1 MSGGAATSR
10 QMERQANAAGLS
22 AALDQWSKFLSHALA
37 TRLSP
42 DDFASFAPLLY
53 SKHRLPQVAVA
64 DLFLRPVPDSQSS
77 LDPRIPQYLQSLLK
91 LDLVDISSVLRA
103 LYKYSSSQAQSQS
116 NPAGSTTAAN
126 GHAQESQKKKT
137 PRWTHS
143 YPAEET
149 IFYRLAKTVAQ
160 GGGVK
165 STVQAAQVL
174 IVLSK
179 WITLF
184 ADAATAFS
192 GDAFG
197 TMQSMRAKE
206 DMESARSAFIVLLL
220 GVCENHHALAALS
233 KPSAKGVYAHYAC
246 QDGTIYADS
255 IYTRNPQAAIW

>member
-1 MSGGAATSR
+1 
-10 QMERQANAAGLS
+10 MERQANAAGLS
-22 AALDQWSKFLSHALA
+22 SAVDQWSKFLSHALA

-53 SKHRLPQVAVA
+53 AKHRLPQVAIA
-64 DLFLRPVPDSQSS
+64 DLFLRPVPDSESS
-77 LDPRIPQYLQSLLK
+77 LDPRIPQYLQGLLK
-91 LDLVDISSVLRA
+91 LDLVDSSSVLRA

-126 GHAQESQKKKT
+126 GHAQENQKKKT

-160 GGGVK
+160 GDGVK
-165 STVQAAQVL
+165 SNVQAAQVL
-174 IVLSK
+174 LILSK

-197 TMQSMRAKE
+197 TLQSMRAKE
-206 DMESARSAFIVLLL
+206 DMESSRSAFIVLLL
-220 GVCENHHALAALS
+220 GVCENHHALDTLS
-233 KPSAKGVYAHYAC
+233 KPSAKGVYVHSAC

-255 IYTRNPQAAIW
+255 ISVRNPQATIY